1 MPSSMKNA
9 TSIFSRIM
17 IQMFGKYLG
26 KLKKVFVDDLN
37 IHSLSWDE
45 HLEHLRY
52 MLLRLKESISN
63 LVLENVNLQKL
74 V

>member
-1 MPSSMKNA
+1 MPSGMKNA
-9 TSIFSRIM
+9 SSIFSRIM
-17 IQMFGKYLG
+17 TEMFGKYLG

-45 HLEHLRY
+45 HLEHLQY
-52 MLLRLKESISN
+52 VLLRLKESISN
-63 LVLENVNLQKL
+63 LVLENVNLQKP